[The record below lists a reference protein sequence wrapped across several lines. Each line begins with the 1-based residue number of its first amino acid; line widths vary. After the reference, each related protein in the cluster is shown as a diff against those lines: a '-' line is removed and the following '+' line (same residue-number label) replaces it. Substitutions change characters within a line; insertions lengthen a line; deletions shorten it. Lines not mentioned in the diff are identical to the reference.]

1 VRRLKKST
9 AAESKHSCKV
19 GDPHVSVCFCLSHQM
34 AREAYNNAIQRAGK
48 NGDVDVC
55 FVKKCF

>member
-1 VRRLKKST
+1 
-9 AAESKHSCKV
+9 V

-34 AREAYNNAIQRAGK
+34 AREAYNNAIQRAGQ

-55 FVKKCF
+55 FVKKCFQL